1 MKLGVFEAQS
11 LDQVMA
17 ARKGH
22 TTGFDYLRIGLSLAV
37 LFVHCLWISD
47 VAGWQWLWSSWTGPI
62 ERSILPA
69 FFILSGYLVVGS
81 LFRNSMPQFVALRV
95 VRLVPALAVEIV
107 LTALGLG
114 LVFTTL
120 STSDYL
126 RSPEFHAY
134 FLNIIGYIHYTLPGV
149 FGGQQLNVQLWTIP
163 YELEC
168 YVLIVTLALLGLVQ
182 RRKLLF
188 SLLIF
193 GAVAGAALSYRNG
206 WPTLQSVVSGRV
218 LVLGFLAGMA
228 IYQFRD
234 RIPYNK
240 YVFLASC
247 AATYILF
254 AVPHMNFLG
263 VIPLAY
269 ATVYFGTL
277 KLPKVP
283 FGDLS
288 YGVYLFHFPIAFTLH
303 QVSGGTLAWWELTPL
318 VIAITGLFAMGSWTL
333 IEHPTLKRKKQVL
346 AFVDRAMATFT
357 PRDRKARQ
365 APLSPSNARWV
376 AVMAAPA
383 KAAND
388 AESPALHLVDTA
400 DIA

>member
-11 LDQVMA
+11 LDQVMI

-81 LFRNSMPQFVALRV
+81 LYRNTLPQFVALRV
-95 VRLVPALAVEIV
+95 VRLVPALAVEIS
-107 LTALGLG
+107 LTALVLG
-114 LVFTTL
+114 LTFTTL

-126 RSPEFHAY
+126 RSSEFHAY

-168 YVLIVTLALLGLVQ
+168 YVLIVTLALLGLTH
-182 RRKLLF
+182 RRKLLL
-188 SLLIF
+188 SLL
-193 GAVAGAALSYRNG
+193 VAGCVAGSILSYRHG

-218 LVLGFLAGMA
+218 LVLGFLAGVA
-228 IYQFRD
+228 VYLFKD

-247 AATYILF
+247 AATYMLF
-254 AVPHMNFLG
+254 TIPHMNFLG

-269 ATVYFGTL
+269 ATVYVGTL

-288 YGVYLFHFPIAFTLH
+288 YGVYLFHFPIAFTLY
-303 QVSGGTLAWWELTPL
+303 QMSGATLAWWELTPL

-346 AFVDRAMATFT
+346 AFVDRAMAALT
-357 PRDRKARQ
+357 PRKQKARQ

-388 AESPALHLVDTA
+388 ESPALHLVDTA